1 VVAPAEAE
9 LEAEQ
14 AHIDQ
19 AYACLAAMRDRVKLL
34 HEDSLAKGYD
44 KELQL
49 ALAHRV
55 HVLTD
60 TGRPLCFGR
69 IDEEDGATWWIGRR
83 HVEDERSDP
92 VVVEWRAP
100 VAIPFYRAR
109 ASEPLGLHRRRQL
122 SVDGRKLVTIADDVF
137 GGDASDGDS
146 DAHRERI
153 ELRGR
158 DALMAEL
165 ERSRTGEM
173 LDIVA
178 TIQREQD
185 EVIRAPLEG
194 VLTVQ
199 GGPGSGKTA
208 VGLHR
213 AAYLIYSTESLSRDG
228 VLIVGPN
235 RTFLRYIATVLP
247 SLGEEA
253 VLQTV
258 FADLVPEL
266 EVTAVDPLDTQRV
279 KGDARMAQ
287 VLARALVLQR
297 RSPTEGIEVR
307 FGSSVLRLTHDEVAE
322 VFSDVA
328 GRRLPF
334 AVGRQT
340 LRDALIRRLHAVY
353 TRRLGQMRA
362 AEYPTVAKAIR
373 ADASFKRALDSMWPS
388 MPAPGLVRS
397 LISQADLVAG
407 AGEALLTV
415 DEQRALV
422 AGTPRR
428 GRKGWSD
435 ADLPLVDEAQFLLT
449 GQARTYGHVV
459 VDEAQDLTPM
469 QIRMLARRCPTGSM
483 TILGDIAQATG
494 VWGHDS
500 WDEVLAHL
508 PTPDGAR
515 IEELRLG
522 YRATTQVLELAS
534 RLLPEAAPQVRP
546 TESVRRGR
554 TDPTL
559 RRVATFDL
567 EVEAVA
573 EAQAL
578 AGRYNSVGLITPGPR
593 LAAIEELL
601 AAAGADTGDAVRD
614 GLGHGITVMQAIS
627 AKGLEFDAV
636 VVVEPSE
643 VITEAPRGL
652 RLLYVALSRPTQHLS
667 VIHADDLPGGL
678 APF

>member
-1 VVAPAEAE
+1 MSAQAE
-9 LEAEQ
+9 LAAEQ
-14 AHIDQ
+14 AHLDL
-19 AYACLAAMRDRVKLL
+19 AYECLEAMRQRVKVL
-34 HEDSLAKGYD
+34 HEDSLVKGYD

-69 IDEEDGATWWIGRR
+69 IDENSGQTWWIGRR

-92 VVVEWRAP
+92 VVVEWRTP
-100 VAIPFYRAR
+100 IAIPFYRAR
-109 ASEPLGLHRRRQL
+109 ASEPLGLKRRRQL
-122 SVDGRKLVTIADDVF
+122 SVDQRKLVTIADDLF
-137 GGDASDGDS
+137 DEDETNAAGGE
-146 DAHRERI
+146 AHRERI

-213 AAYLIYSTESLSRDG
+213 AAYLIYATESLSRDG

-266 EVTAVDPLDTQRV
+266 EVGVEDPLPTQRV
-279 KGDARMAQ
+279 KGDARMAE
-287 VLARALVLQR
+287 VLANALALHR
-297 RSPTEGIEVR
+297 RPPEAGIEVR
-307 FGSSVLRLTHDEVAE
+307 FGSSILRLGAAEVADA
-322 VFSDVA
+322 FADVA
-328 GRRLPF
+328 GRRIPF
-334 AVGRQT
+334 SVGRQT
-340 LRDALIRRLHAVY
+340 LRDGLLRRLHADY
-353 TRRLGQMRA
+353 SRRMGQMRA
-362 AEYPTVAKAIR
+362 AEYTTVAKAIR
-373 ADASFKRALDSMWPS
+373 NDPGFKKAIDAMWPS
-388 MPAPGLVRS
+388 VPAQGLVRAV
-397 LISQADLVAG
+397 LADADLVAR
-407 AGEALLTV
+407 AAEDILEPGEQAALLGG
-415 DEQRALV
+415 R
-422 AGTPRR
+422 PRR

-435 ADLPLVDEAQFLLT
+435 ADLPLVDEATMLLT

-483 TILGDIAQATG
+483 TVLGDIAQATG

-500 WDEVLAHL
+500 WDEIVALL
-508 PTPDGAR
+508 PTPNGSR
-515 IEELRLG
+515 VEELRLG
-522 YRATTQVLELAS
+522 YRATAQILDFAA
-534 RLLPEAAPQVRP
+534 RLLPQAAPHVRP
-546 TESVRRGR
+546 TESVRVGR
-554 TDPTL
+554 SDPVVS
-559 RRVATFDL
+559 RVSSDDL
-567 EVEAVA
+567 DRAAVSEAVRLSA
-573 EAQAL
+573 S
-578 AGRYNSVGLITPGPR
+578 YNTVGLIVPRPR
-593 LAAIEELL
+593 LDAIETQLESED
-601 AAAGADTGDAVRD
+601 ADTGDAVRD
-614 GLGHGITVMQAIS
+614 GLGHGITVLQAIS
-627 AKGLEFDAV
+627 SKGLEFDAV
-636 VVVEPSE
+636 VVVEPAE
-643 VITEAPRGL
+643 IVLEAPRGL

-667 VIHADDLPGGL
+667 VVHARDLPGGL
-678 APF
+678 SGL